1 MHVRLRLSL
10 RETYGDLRPL
20 CQYNQLQLLLML
32 SLQPQMAKASM
43 IFRKQ
48 YGKLLRMR
56 VKLIRRLLGDQML
69 KKGVEIK

>member
-10 RETYGDLRPL
+10 RETYGDLRLL

-32 SLQPQMAKASM
+32 SLQPQMAMASM

>member
-10 RETYGDLRPL
+10 RETYGDLRLL

-32 SLQPQMAKASM
+32 SLQPQMVMASM